1 MIKPAGSK
9 IDPTK
14 RNAAEIVLLEV
25 INKLAITIESAR
37 TQTILRLPRT
47 AILCLQ
53 PCVQTVNSTRRNLR
67 CTSEPDAQRDIVQ
80 SGYSDIFFV
89 DAQEDTGDGRKDE
102 VVEAERKCEV

>member
-1 MIKPAGSK
+1 MSKPAGSK
-9 IDPTK
+9 IEPTK

-25 INKLAITIESAR
+25 INKLTITIERTR

-80 SGYSDIFFV
+80 SGYTDILFV
-89 DAQEDTGDGRKDE
+89 DAHEDTGNGRKDE